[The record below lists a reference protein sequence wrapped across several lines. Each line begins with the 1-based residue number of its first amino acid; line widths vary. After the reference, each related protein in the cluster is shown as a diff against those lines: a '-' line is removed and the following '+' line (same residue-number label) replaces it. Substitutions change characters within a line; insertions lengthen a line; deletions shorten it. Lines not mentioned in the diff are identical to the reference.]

1 MPINAEAISRPRRRR
16 AQLLLAFVL
25 AGVSA
30 APALADDD
38 IRVYM
43 NYARVLKLDRSV
55 SKVIIGNP
63 EIADVAVSDP
73 RTIVL
78 TGRSFG
84 STNLVIFDE
93 QGTALV
99 DERVVVSREGEGTLR
114 VYRNTDPTMLTCT
127 PACEQATTGAAAV
140 N

>member
-1 MPINAEAISRPRRRR
+1 MPITADAVSRPCRRRVP
-16 AQLLLAFVL
+16 LLLAALL
-25 AGVSA
+25 AALSA
-30 APALADDD
+30 APAAADD

-84 STNLVIFDE
+84 STNLVIFDQ

-99 DERVVVSREGEGTLR
+99 DERVVVSRDGEGTLR
-114 VYRNTDPTMLTCT
+114 VYRNTDPTTLTCT
-127 PACEQATTGAAAV
+127 PTCEEPMAGAAI